1 MSLFKYGNFTT
12 HSGLNLDWKIDCDA
26 LTDDDIYCIAIASYA
41 LLETINYPRTEFI
54 GIPSGGVRLAN
65 KMQELFGKPVSNEP
79 PLIVDDVLT
88 TGNSMK
94 EVMSQHKDSK
104 GLVIFARAPTPI
116 NVVSMFS
123 CNWFATRSDMK
134 TVLDSW

>member
-26 LTDDDIYCIAIASYA
+26 LTDDDIYCIAMASYS
-41 LLETINYPRTEFI
+41 LLEQINYPRTSFV

-65 KMQELFGKPVSNEP
+65 KMQELFGKESNEP
-79 PLIVDDVLT
+79 STIVDDVLT

-94 EVMSQHKDSK
+94 EVMSRYEGSK

-116 NVVSMFS
+116 NVVSLFS
-123 CNWFATRSDMK
+123 CNWFASYADMK
-134 TVLDSW
+134 RVLESW